1 MTNDE
6 LLEVIAEA
14 AREGVTELALT
25 GEGLTVLP
33 PEIGK
38 LTNLTALYLYSNQ
51 LTSLPEAIAQ
61 PSNSKILAKSFSRL

>member
-6 LLEVIAEA
+6 LLEVIAKA
-14 AREGVTELALT
+14 ARDGVTKLDLSRKRLT
-25 GEGLTVLP
+25 ALP
-33 PEIGK
+33 PEIAK
-38 LTNLTALYLYSNQ
+38 LTNLTSLDLSRNQ